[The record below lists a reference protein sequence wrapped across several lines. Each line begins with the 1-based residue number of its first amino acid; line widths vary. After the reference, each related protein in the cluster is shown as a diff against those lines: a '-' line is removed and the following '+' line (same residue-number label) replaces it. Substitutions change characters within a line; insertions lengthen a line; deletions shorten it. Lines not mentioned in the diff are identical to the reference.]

1 VTPSAIP
8 QEPRTR
14 HPITGESQ
22 PEEEPETWHPWM
34 ALSSAIT
41 LVLGIALLASSH
53 GSAGGTFF
61 GILFLLVVI
70 AGTVVTGFWF
80 HYDHLES
87 WQKGLAKAAYY
98 PGGAFGIVALW
109 IMKTINIFVG

>member
-1 VTPSAIP
+1 ML
-8 QEPRTR
+8 RK
-14 HPITGESQ
+14 
-22 PEEEPETWHPWM
+22 
-34 ALSSAIT
+34 L
-41 LVLGIALLASSH
+41 
-53 GSAGGTFF
+53 
-61 GILFLLVVI
+61 
-70 AGTVVTGFWF
+70 